1 MGCGENSLSSN
12 ATGLAYAEEVALK
25 ILPDGTVGVDSVG
38 ATSATSEFTAIEIS
52 WDDVTRRITLTGT
65 IAAGETSAVAKIT
78 QARGDGTSVGVVGEL
93 VSINSPGTFTGS
105 DPTGTSIGQWAG
117 AGETG
122 STDLIAIVYI
132 PSLQNGDTFTIEFA
146 TSSAGFGSGAT
157 KVLTVTTVGTGVAKW
172 YELEPNSYDSL
183 GSEIE
188 TVARSPINASRQQK
202 KGVVTDVTADGG
214 FNTDITQTNLQR
226 LMQGFFFA
234 KAHER
239 ATSSSIKS
247 AADSITLTSVAS
259 STITI
264 AAGDETKF
272 KIGSLVKL
280 SGFANAANNG
290 VFEVTDN
297 TGSGSLVCSAAS
309 FTSET
314 APAGA
319 KLEIVGY
326 EFPAADVSAAL
337 TGNRFVMTSA
347 ASKFGDLAL
356 QVGEWIHVGGDA
368 IVNRLLSNAP
378 GFARVAAVASDGS
391 TLSLEQC
398 SWATPQADAG
408 TGKQLQIYLGSVI
421 RNEKDPTLIKC
432 QSYQLERQLG
442 KDNFGIQ
449 SQYLIGAVANEF
461 KLNIPSVEKLNADV
475 SFTALDTQT
484 RNGST
489 GIKAGTRATMP
500 VESAFNTTSHIYQTR
515 LYVHDADAITPDSL
529 FAFVMDGE
537 LTINNNVDGLKA
549 IGTLGSMDLN
559 VGDFEVSGTLNVYF
573 ATVAAVEAV
582 RANADVGFN
591 VIAALDNAGFVFDI
605 PLLSLGGGRLE
616 VEKDA
621 AIMLPLETMAAEN
634 AAGYTLL
641 STWFAYLP
649 TVSMDS

>member
-12 ATGLAYAEEVALK
+12 VTGLAYAEEVALK
-25 ILPDGTVGVDSVG
+25 ILPDGTVGVDDAPGGTTTTSGEFG
-38 ATSATSEFTAIEIS
+38 AIS
-52 WDDVTRRITLTGT
+52 IAWDDVTRRITITGT
-65 IAAGETSAVAKIT
+65 IDAGETAAVARIT
-78 QARGDGTSVGVVGEL
+78 QAGSVVGVVGEL
-93 VSINSPGTFTGS
+93 VSINSPGNFVGS
-105 DPTGTSIGQWAG
+105 DPTGTDIAQWAG

-122 STDLIAIVYI
+122 TTDLIAVAYI
-132 PSLQNGDTFTIEFA
+132 PSVADGDTFTVEFDIDSNFNTPA
-146 TSSAGFGSGAT
+146 ASR
-157 KVLTVTTVGTGVAKW
+157 VLTVTTLGTGVAKW

-247 AADSITLTSVAS
+247 AADSVTLTSVAS
-259 STITI
+259 TTITI
-264 AAGDETKF
+264 GAGDEAEF
-272 KIGSLVKL
+272 YVGSLVKL

-290 VFEVTDN
+290 VFEVTSKS
-297 TGSGSLVCSAAS
+297 SGSLVCSAAT
-309 FTSET
+309 FTTET

-326 EFPAADVSAAL
+326 EFAASDVSVTV
-337 TGNRFVMTSA
+337 TGNKFVMASA
-347 ASKFGDLAL
+347 ANKFLELGV

-368 IVNRLLSNAP
+368 IINRLVSNAP
-378 GFARVAAVASDGS
+378 GFARVAAVAADGS

-398 SWATPQADAG
+398 SWATPQIDTG
-408 TGKQLQIYLGSVI
+408 TARQLQVYLGSVI

-442 KDNFGIQ
+442 QDAFGTQ
-449 SQYLIGAVANEF
+449 SQYLVGAVANEF
-461 KLNIPSVEKLNADV
+461 KLNIPSVEKLNSDV
-475 SFTALDTQT
+475 SFTALDTET

-489 GIKAGTRATMP
+489 GLKPGTRVTMP

-515 LYVHDADAITPDSL
+515 LYVHDDDAITPDSL

-582 RANADVGFN
+582 RANKDVGFN
-591 VIAALDNAGFVFDI
+591 VITALDNAGFVFDI

-616 VEKDA
+616 VEKDS

-634 AAGYTLL
+634 ESGYTLL

>member
-12 ATGLAYAEEVALK
+12 VTGLAYAEEVALK
-25 ILPDGTVGVDSVG
+25 ILPDGTVGVDDAPG
-38 ATSATSEFTAIEIS
+38 GTTTTSGEFSAISIA
-52 WDDVTRRITLTGT
+52 WDDVTSRITITGT
-65 IAAGETSAVAKIT
+65 IGAGETAAVARIT
-78 QARGDGTSVGVVGEL
+78 QAGSVNGVVGEL
-93 VSINSPGTFTGS
+93 VSINSPGTFVGS
-105 DPTGTSIGQWAG
+105 DPTGTDIAQWAG
-117 AGETG
+117 AGET
-122 STDLIAIVYI
+122 SDTDLIAVAYI
-132 PSLQNGDTFTIEFA
+132 PSVADGDTFTVEFDID
-146 TSSAGFGSGAT
+146 SSFSSPPASR
-157 KVLTVTTVGTGVAKW
+157 VLTVTTVGTGIAKW

-247 AADSITLTSVAS
+247 GADSVTLTSVAG
-259 STITI
+259 TAITM

-272 KIGSLVKL
+272 KVGSLVKL
-280 SGFANAANNG
+280 SGFANAINNG
-290 VFEVTDN
+290 VFEVTALP
-297 TGSGSLVCSAAS
+297 TGALTCAAAT

-326 EFPAADVSAAL
+326 EFPASDVSAAIS
-337 TGNRFVMTSA
+337 GGKFIMTSA
-347 ASKFGDLAL
+347 ANLFGELAV

-368 IVNRLLSNAP
+368 IINRLLSNAP

-391 TLSLEQC
+391 TLTLEQC

-408 TGKQLQIYLGSVI
+408 TARQLQIYLGSVI

-432 QSYQLERQLG
+432 QSYQVERQLG
-442 KDNFGIQ
+442 QDAFGTQ
-449 SQYLIGAVANEF
+449 SQYLVGAVSNEF

-475 SFTALDTQT
+475 SFVGLDTET

-489 GIKAGTRATMP
+489 GIKAGTRVTMP

-515 LYVHDADAITPDSL
+515 LYVHDDDQITPDSL

-591 VIAALDNAGFVFDI
+591 IIAALDNAGFVFDI

-634 AAGYTLL
+634 EAGYTLL

>member
-12 ATGLAYAEEVALK
+12 VTGLAYAEEVALK
-25 ILPDGTVGVDSVG
+25 ILPDGTVGVDDAPG
-38 ATSATSEFTAIEIS
+38 GTTTTSSAFSAIVIA
-52 WDDVTRRITLTGT
+52 WDDVTRRITITGT
-65 IAAGETSAVAKIT
+65 IVAGETAAVARIT
-78 QARGDGTSVGVVGEL
+78 QAGSVTGEVGEL
-93 VSINSPGTFTGS
+93 VSINSPGTFVGS
-105 DPTGTSIGQWAG
+105 DPTGTDIAQWAG
-117 AGETG
+117 SVEPLD
-122 STDLIAIVYI
+122 TDLIAVAYI
-132 PSLQNGDTFTIEFA
+132 PSVADGDTFTVEFDVD
-146 TSSAGFGSGAT
+146 SGFGTAASR
-157 KVLTVTTVGTGVAKW
+157 VLTITTLGTGVAKW

-259 STITI
+259 TAITI
-264 AAGDETKF
+264 GAGDETKF
-272 KIGSLVKL
+272 KVGSLVKL

-290 VFEVTDN
+290 VFEVTGL
-297 TGSGSLVCSAAS
+297 TSGSLACSAAT

-326 EFPAADVSAAL
+326 EFPASDVSVTV
-337 TGNRFVMTSA
+337 TGNKFVMASA
-347 ASKFGDLAL
+347 ASKFLDLGV

-368 IVNRLLSNAP
+368 IINRLISNAP
-378 GFARVAAVASDGS
+378 GFARVAAVATDGS

-398 SWATPQADAG
+398 SWATPQIDTG
-408 TGKQLQIYLGSVI
+408 TGRQLQVYLGSVI

-442 KDNFGIQ
+442 QDAFGTQ
-449 SQYLIGAVANEF
+449 SQYLVGAVANEF
-461 KLNIPSVEKLNADV
+461 KLNIPSVEKLNSDV
-475 SFTALDTQT
+475 SFTALDTET

-489 GIKAGTRATMP
+489 GLKSGTRVTMP

-515 LYVHDADAITPDSL
+515 LYVHDDDAITPDSL

-634 AAGYTLL
+634 ESGYTLL

>member
-12 ATGLAYAEEVALK
+12 VTGLAYAEEVALK

-38 ATSATSEFTAIEIS
+38 AVTSTSAFSDIVIV
-52 WDDVTRRITLTGT
+52 WDDVTRRITMTGK
-65 IAAGETSAVAKIT
+65 IVAGETSAVARIT
-78 QARGDGTSVGVVGEL
+78 QAGSSAGVVGEL
-93 VSINSPGTFTGS
+93 VSINSPGTFVGS
-105 DPTGTSIGQWAG
+105 DPTGVNVAQWAG
-117 AGETG
+117 AGTDG
-122 STDLIAIVYI
+122 ATDLIAIVYI
-132 PSLQNGDTFTIEFA
+132 PSVVDGDSFTIEFDDD
-146 TSSAGFGSGAT
+146 SSFGSAAS
-157 KVLTVTTVGTGVAKW
+157 VILTVTTLGTGIAKW

-239 ATSSSIKS
+239 ATSDSIKS

-259 STITI
+259 TAI
-264 AAGDETKF
+264 AIGAGDETKF
-272 KIGSLVKL
+272 KVGSLVKL
-280 SGFANAANNG
+280 SGFANAINNG

-297 TGSGSLVCSAAS
+297 SSSGSLTCAAAT
-309 FTSET
+309 FTTES

-326 EFPAADVSAAL
+326 EFPSADVTVAVTA
-337 TGNRFVMTSA
+337 NRFVMSSA
-347 ASKFGDLAL
+347 ANLFNDLAL

-368 IVNRLLSNAP
+368 IINRLVSNAP
-378 GFARVAAVASDGS
+378 GFARVAAIAADGS

-398 SWATPQADAG
+398 SWATPQNDAG

-449 SQYLIGAVANEF
+449 SQYLVGAVANEF
-461 KLNIPSVEKLNADV
+461 KLNIPSVEKLNSDV
-475 SFTALDTQT
+475 SFTALDTET

-489 GIKAGTRATMP
+489 GLKTGTRATMP

-549 IGTLGSMDLN
+549 IGTLGAMDLN

-634 AAGYTLL
+634 ESGYTLL

>member
-12 ATGLAYAEEVALK
+12 VTGLAYAEEVALK
-25 ILPDGTVGVDSVG
+25 VLPDGTVGVDDAPG
-38 ATSATSEFTAIEIS
+38 GTTTTSGEFSAIVIG
-52 WDDVTRRITLTGT
+52 WDDVTRRITITGT
-65 IAAGETSAVAKIT
+65 INSGETAAVARIT
-78 QARGDGTSVGVVGEL
+78 QAGSVTGVVGEL
-93 VSINSPGTFTGS
+93 VSINSPGTFVGS
-105 DPTGTSIGQWAG
+105 DPTGTDIGQWAG
-117 AGETG
+117 SGVEPG
-122 STDLIAIVYI
+122 DTDLTAIAYI
-132 PSLQNGDTFTIEFA
+132 PSVADGDTFTVEFDID
-146 TSSAGFGSGAT
+146 SSFSSPAASR
-157 KVLTVTTVGTGVAKW
+157 VLTITTLGTGVAKW

-247 AADSITLTSVAS
+247 VADSITLTSVAG
-259 STITI
+259 TAI
-264 AAGDETKF
+264 AIGAGDETEF
-272 KIGSLVKL
+272 YVGSLVKL

-290 VFEVTDN
+290 LFEVTSKS
-297 TGSGSLVCSAAS
+297 SGSLVCSAAS
-309 FTSET
+309 FTTET

-326 EFPAADVSAAL
+326 EFPASDISVTL
-337 TGNRFVMTSA
+337 TGNKFVMASA
-347 ASKFGDLAL
+347 ASKFGELGV

-368 IVNRLLSNAP
+368 IINRLLSNAP
-378 GFARVAAVASDGS
+378 GFARVASVSDS

-398 SWATPQADAG
+398 SWATPQIDSG
-408 TGKQLQIYLGSVI
+408 TGRALQVYLGTVI

-442 KDNFGIQ
+442 QDAFGTQ

-475 SFTALDTQT
+475 SFTALDTET

-489 GIKAGTRATMP
+489 GLKSGTRVTMP

-515 LYVHDADAITPDSL
+515 LYVHDADEITPDSL

-591 VIAALDNAGFVFDI
+591 VITALDNAGFVFDI

-616 VEKDA
+616 VEKDS

-634 AAGYTLL
+634 ESGYTLL
-641 STWFAYLP
+641 STWFGYLP

>member
-12 ATGLAYAEEVALK
+12 VTGLAYAEEVALK
-25 ILPDGTVGVDSVG
+25 ILPDGTVGVDDAPG
-38 ATSATSEFTAIEIS
+38 ATTTTSGEFSDIVIA
-52 WDDVTRRITLTGT
+52 WDDVTRRITITGK
-65 IAAGETSAVAKIT
+65 IAAFEPTAVARIT
-78 QARGDGTSVGVVGEL
+78 QAGSVVGVVGEL
-93 VSINSPGTFTGS
+93 VSINSPGNFVGS
-105 DPTGTSIGQWAG
+105 DPTGTNIAQWAG
-117 AGETG
+117 AGQAGT
-122 STDLIAIVYI
+122 TDLIAVAYI
-132 PSLQNGDTFTIEFA
+132 PSVADGDSFTVEFDID
-146 TSSAGFGSGAT
+146 SSFNSPPASR
-157 KVLTVTTVGTGVAKW
+157 VLTVTTLGTGVAKW

-247 AADSITLTSVAS
+247 AADSVTLTSVAS
-259 STITI
+259 TTITI
-264 AAGDETKF
+264 GAGDEVEF
-272 KIGSLVKL
+272 YLGSLVKL

-290 VFEVTDN
+290 VFEVTAKAAGAL
-297 TGSGSLVCSAAS
+297 TCAAAS
-309 FTSET
+309 FTTET

-326 EFPAADVSAAL
+326 EFAASDVSVTV
-337 TGNRFVMTSA
+337 TGNKFVMASA
-347 ASKFGDLAL
+347 ANKFLELGV

-368 IVNRLLSNAP
+368 IINRLVSNAP
-378 GFARVAAVASDGS
+378 GFARVAAVAADGS

-398 SWATPQADAG
+398 SWATPQIDTG
-408 TGKQLQIYLGSVI
+408 TARQLQVYLGSVI

-442 KDNFGIQ
+442 QDAFGTQ
-449 SQYLIGAVANEF
+449 SQYLVGAVANEF
-461 KLNIPSVEKLNADV
+461 KLNIPSVEKLNSDV
-475 SFTALDTQT
+475 SFTALDTET

-489 GIKAGTRATMP
+489 GLKPGTRVTMP

-515 LYVHDADAITPDSL
+515 LYVHDDDAITPDSL

-582 RANADVGFN
+582 RANKDVGFN
-591 VIAALDNAGFVFDI
+591 VITALDNAGFVFDI

-634 AAGYTLL
+634 ESGYTLL

>member
-12 ATGLAYAEEVALK
+12 VTGLAYAEEVALK
-25 ILPDGTVGVDSVG
+25 ILPDGTVGVDDAPG
-38 ATSATSEFTAIEIS
+38 GTTTTSGEFSAISIA
-52 WDDVTRRITLTGT
+52 WDDVTRRITITGT
-65 IAAGETSAVAKIT
+65 IEAGETAAVARIT
-78 QARGDGTSVGVVGEL
+78 QAGSVTGVVGEL
-93 VSINSPGTFTGS
+93 VSINSPGTFVGS
-105 DPTGTSIGQWAG
+105 DPTGTDIAQWAG

-122 STDLIAIVYI
+122 TTDLIAVAYI
-132 PSLQNGDTFTIEFA
+132 PSVADGDTFTVEFDIDSNFNTA
-146 TSSAGFGSGAT
+146 ASR
-157 KVLTVTTVGTGVAKW
+157 VLTVTTLGTGVAKW

-247 AADSITLTSVAS
+247 AADSVTLTSVAS
-259 STITI
+259 TTITI
-264 AAGDETKF
+264 GAGDEAEF
-272 KIGSLVKL
+272 YVGSLVKL

-290 VFEVTDN
+290 VFEVTSKS
-297 TGSGSLVCSAAS
+297 SGSLVCSAAT
-309 FTSET
+309 FTTET

-326 EFPAADVSAAL
+326 EFAGSDVSVTV
-337 TGNRFVMTSA
+337 TGNKFVMASA
-347 ASKFGDLAL
+347 ANKFLELGV

-368 IVNRLLSNAP
+368 IINRLVSNAP
-378 GFARVAAVASDGS
+378 GFARVAAVAADGS

-398 SWATPQADAG
+398 SWATPQIDTG
-408 TGKQLQIYLGSVI
+408 TARQLQVYLGSVI

-442 KDNFGIQ
+442 QDAFGTQ
-449 SQYLIGAVANEF
+449 SQYLVGAVANEF
-461 KLNIPSVEKLNADV
+461 KLNIPSVEKLNSDV
-475 SFTALDTQT
+475 SFTALDTET

-489 GIKAGTRATMP
+489 GLKPGTRVTMP

-515 LYVHDADAITPDSL
+515 LYVHDDDAITPDSL

-582 RANADVGFN
+582 RANKDVGFN
-591 VIAALDNAGFVFDI
+591 VITALDNAGFVFDI

-616 VEKDA
+616 VEKDS

-634 AAGYTLL
+634 EAGYTLL
-641 STWFAYLP
+641 STWFSYLP

>member
-12 ATGLAYAEEVALK
+12 VTGLAFAEEIALK
-25 ILPDGTVGVDSVG
+25 VLPDGTTGSDSVG
-38 ATSATSEFTAIEIS
+38 TGSFSTEFPDIQIS

-65 IAAGETSAVAKIT
+65 IDAGETAAVARIV
-78 QARGDGTSVGVVGEL
+78 QAGSVNGTVGEL
-93 VSINSPGTFTGS
+93 VSINSPETFSGT
-105 DPTGTSIGQWAG
+105 DPTGLDIGQWV
-117 AGETG
+117 G
-122 STDLIAIVYI
+122 SGTELSDTDLIAIAYI
-132 PSLQNGDTFTIEFA
+132 PSVANGDTFTIEFDVDNTFA
-146 TSSAGFGSGAT
+146 TGALASR
-157 KVLTVTTVGTGVAKW
+157 VLTVTTLGTGITKW

-188 TVARSPINASRQQK
+188 TVARAPINASRQQK

-226 LMQGFFFA
+226 IMQGFFFA

-239 ATSSSIKS
+239 ATNDSIKS
-247 AADSITLTSVAS
+247 VADSITLTSVS
-259 STITI
+259 GTGIVVGT
-264 AAGDETKF
+264 GDESKF
-272 KIGSLVKL
+272 YVGSLVKL
-280 SGFANAANNG
+280 SGFENAANNG
-290 VFEVTDN
+290 VFEVTSKS
-297 TGSGSLVCSAAS
+297 SGSLTCSAAT

-326 EFPAADVSAAL
+326 EFPSADVSASL
-337 TGNRFVMTSA
+337 TGNKFVMTSA
-347 ASKFGDLAL
+347 ANLFTELEV

-368 IVNRLLSNAP
+368 VINRLVSNQP
-378 GFARVAAVASDGS
+378 GFARVASVASDGS
-391 TLSLEQC
+391 TISLEQC
-398 SWATPQADAG
+398 SWATPQTDTG
-408 TGKQLQIYLGSVI
+408 TGKQLQVYLGSVI

-442 KDNFGIQ
+442 QDAFGTQ
-449 SQYLIGAVANEF
+449 SQYLVGAVANEF
-461 KLNIPSVEKLNADV
+461 KLNIPSVEKLNSDV
-475 SFTALDTQT
+475 SFTALDTET

-489 GIKAGTRATMP
+489 GLKAGTRVSLP

-515 LYVHDADAITPDSL
+515 LYVHDDDAITPDSL

-537 LTINNNVDGLKA
+537 LTINNNVEGLKA
-549 IGTLGSMDLN
+549 IGTLGSVDLN
-559 VGDFEVSGTLNVYF
+559 VGDFEVSGSLNVYF

-591 VIAALDNAGFVFDI
+591 IIAALDNAGFVFDI

-616 VEKDA
+616 VEKDS

-634 AAGYTLL
+634 ESGYTLL
-641 STWFAYLP
+641 STWFSYLP
-649 TVSMDS
+649 TIAMES

>member
-12 ATGLAYAEEVALK
+12 VTGLAYAEEVALK
-25 ILPDGTVGVDSVG
+25 ILPDGTVGVDDAPG
-38 ATSATSEFTAIEIS
+38 GTTTTSGEFSAISIA
-52 WDDVTRRITLTGT
+52 WDDVTRRITITGT
-65 IAAGETSAVAKIT
+65 IDAGETAAVARIT
-78 QARGDGTSVGVVGEL
+78 QAGSVVGVVGEL
-93 VSINSPGTFTGS
+93 VSINSPGTFVGS
-105 DPTGTSIGQWAG
+105 DPTGTDIAQWAG

-122 STDLIAIVYI
+122 TTDLIAVAYI
-132 PSLQNGDTFTIEFA
+132 PSVADGDTFTVEFDIDSNFNTPA
-146 TSSAGFGSGAT
+146 ASR
-157 KVLTVTTVGTGVAKW
+157 VLTVTTLGTGVAKW

-247 AADSITLTSVAS
+247 AADSVTLTSVAS
-259 STITI
+259 TTITI
-264 AAGDETKF
+264 GAGDEAEF
-272 KIGSLVKL
+272 YVGSLVKL

-290 VFEVTDN
+290 VFEVTSKS
-297 TGSGSLVCSAAS
+297 SGSLVCSAAT
-309 FTSET
+309 FTTET

-326 EFPAADVSAAL
+326 EFAGSDVSVTV
-337 TGNRFVMTSA
+337 TGNKFVMASA
-347 ASKFGDLAL
+347 ANKFLELGV

-368 IVNRLLSNAP
+368 IINRLVSNAP
-378 GFARVAAVASDGS
+378 GFARVAAVAADGS

-398 SWATPQADAG
+398 SWATPQIDTG
-408 TGKQLQIYLGSVI
+408 TARQLQVYLGSVI

-442 KDNFGIQ
+442 QDAFGTQ
-449 SQYLIGAVANEF
+449 SQYLVGAVANEF
-461 KLNIPSVEKLNADV
+461 KLNIPSVEKLNSDV
-475 SFTALDTQT
+475 SFTALDTET

-489 GIKAGTRATMP
+489 GLKPGTRVTMP

-515 LYVHDADAITPDSL
+515 LYVHDDDAITPDSL

-582 RANADVGFN
+582 RANKDVGFN
-591 VIAALDNAGFVFDI
+591 VITALDNAGFVFDI

-616 VEKDA
+616 VEKDS

-634 AAGYTLL
+634 EAGYTLL

>member
-12 ATGLAYAEEVALK
+12 VTGLAYAEEVALK
-25 ILPDGTVGVDSVG
+25 ILPDGTVGVDDAPGG
-38 ATSATSEFTAIEIS
+38 AVTTSGEFDDIVIA
-52 WDDVTRRITLTGT
+52 WDDVTSRITITGT
-65 IAAGETSAVAKIT
+65 ILAGETAAVARIT
-78 QARGDGTSVGVVGEL
+78 QAGSVTGVVGEL
-93 VSINSPGTFTGS
+93 VSINSPGTFVGS
-105 DPTGTSIGQWAG
+105 DPTGTDIAQWAG
-117 AGETG
+117 AGETTD
-122 STDLIAIVYI
+122 TDLIAVAYI
-132 PSLQNGDTFTIEFA
+132 PSVADGDTFTVQFDIDSNFN
-146 TSSAGFGSGAT
+146 SAASR
-157 KVLTVTTVGTGVAKW
+157 VLTITTVGTGVAKW

-247 AADSITLTSVAS
+247 AADSVVLNGVTATTNVIN
-259 STITI
+259 ID
-264 AAGDETKF
+264 AGDETKF
-272 KIGSLVKL
+272 YVGSLVKL
-280 SGFANAANNG
+280 SGFANAINNG
-290 VFEVTDN
+290 VFEVTAKA
-297 TGSGSLVCSAAS
+297 SGTLTCAAAS
-309 FTSET
+309 FTTET
-314 APAGA
+314 APSGA

-326 EFPAADVSAAL
+326 EFPASDVSAAIS
-337 TGNRFVMTSA
+337 GGKFIMTSA
-347 ASKFGDLAL
+347 ANLFGELEV

-368 IVNRLLSNAP
+368 IINRLLSNAP
-378 GFARVAAVASDGS
+378 GFARVAAVSNS
-391 TLSLEQC
+391 TLTLEQC
-398 SWATPQADAG
+398 SWATPQTDAG
-408 TGKQLQIYLGSVI
+408 TGRQLQVYLGSVI

-432 QSYQLERQLG
+432 QSYQVERQLG
-442 KDNFGIQ
+442 QDAFGTQ

-475 SFTALDTQT
+475 SFVGLDTET

-489 GIKAGTRATMP
+489 GIKDGTRVTMP

-515 LYVHDADAITPDSL
+515 LYVHDDDQITPDSL

-591 VIAALDNAGFVFDI
+591 IIAALDNAGFVFDI

-634 AAGYTLL
+634 EAGYTLL

>member
-12 ATGLAYAEEVALK
+12 VTGLAYAEEVALK
-25 ILPDGTVGVDSVG
+25 ILPDGTVGVDDAPG
-38 ATSATSEFTAIEIS
+38 GTTTTSGEFSAISIA
-52 WDDVTRRITLTGT
+52 WDDVTRRITITGT
-65 IAAGETSAVAKIT
+65 IDAGETAAVARIT
-78 QARGDGTSVGVVGEL
+78 QAGSVTGVVGEL
-93 VSINSPGTFTGS
+93 VSINSPGTFVGS
-105 DPTGTSIGQWAG
+105 DPTGTDIAQWAG

-122 STDLIAIVYI
+122 TTDLIAVAYI
-132 PSLQNGDTFTIEFA
+132 PSVADGDTFTVQFDIDSNFNTA
-146 TSSAGFGSGAT
+146 ASR
-157 KVLTVTTVGTGVAKW
+157 VLTVTTLGTGVAKW

-247 AADSITLTSVAS
+247 AADSVTLTSVAS
-259 STITI
+259 TTITI
-264 AAGDETKF
+264 GAGDEAEF
-272 KIGSLVKL
+272 YVGSLVKL

-290 VFEVTDN
+290 VFEVTSKS
-297 TGSGSLVCSAAS
+297 SGSLVCSAAT
-309 FTSET
+309 FTTET

-326 EFPAADVSAAL
+326 EFAGSDVSVTV
-337 TGNRFVMTSA
+337 TGNKFIMASA
-347 ASKFGDLAL
+347 ANKFLELGV

-368 IVNRLLSNAP
+368 IINRLVSNAP
-378 GFARVAAVASDGS
+378 GFARVAAVAADGS

-398 SWATPQADAG
+398 SWATPQIDTG
-408 TGKQLQIYLGSVI
+408 TGRQLQVYLGSVI

-442 KDNFGIQ
+442 QDAFGTQ

-475 SFTALDTQT
+475 SFQALDTET

-489 GIKAGTRATMP
+489 GLKPGTRVTMP

-515 LYVHDADAITPDSL
+515 LYVHDDDAITPDSL

-582 RANADVGFN
+582 RANKDVGFN
-591 VIAALDNAGFVFDI
+591 VITALDNAGFVFDI

-634 AAGYTLL
+634 EAGYTLL
-641 STWFAYLP
+641 STWFSYLP

>member
-12 ATGLAYAEEVALK
+12 VTGLAYAEEVALK
-25 ILPDGTVGVDSVG
+25 ILPDGTVGVDDAPG
-38 ATSATSEFTAIEIS
+38 GTTTTSGEFSAISIA
-52 WDDVTRRITLTGT
+52 WDDVTRRITITGT
-65 IAAGETSAVAKIT
+65 IDAGETAAVARIT
-78 QARGDGTSVGVVGEL
+78 QAGSVVGVVGEL
-93 VSINSPGTFTGS
+93 VSINSPGTFVGS
-105 DPTGTSIGQWAG
+105 DPTGTDIAQWAG

-122 STDLIAIVYI
+122 DTDLIAVAYI
-132 PSLQNGDTFTIEFA
+132 PSVADGDSFTVEFDID
-146 TSSAGFGSGAT
+146 SSFSSPPASR
-157 KVLTVTTVGTGVAKW
+157 VLTVTTLGTGVAKW

-239 ATSSSIKS
+239 ATNSSIKS
-247 AADSITLTSVAS
+247 AADSVTLTSVAS
-259 STITI
+259 TAITI
-264 AAGDETKF
+264 GAGDEAEF
-272 KIGSLVKL
+272 YVGSLVKL

-290 VFEVTDN
+290 VFEVTSKS
-297 TGSGSLVCSAAS
+297 SGSLVCSAAT
-309 FTSET
+309 FTTET

-326 EFPAADVSAAL
+326 EFAASDVSVTV
-337 TGNRFVMTSA
+337 TGNKFIMASA
-347 ASKFGDLAL
+347 ANKFVELGV

-368 IVNRLLSNAP
+368 IINRLVSNAP
-378 GFARVAAVASDGS
+378 GFARVAAVATDGS

-398 SWATPQADAG
+398 SWATPQIDSG
-408 TGKQLQIYLGSVI
+408 TGRQLQIYLGTVI

-442 KDNFGIQ
+442 QDAFGTQ

-475 SFTALDTQT
+475 SFTALDTET

-489 GIKAGTRATMP
+489 GLKNGTRVTMP

-515 LYVHDADAITPDSL
+515 LYVHDDDAITPDSL

-591 VIAALDNAGFVFDI
+591 VITALDNAGFVFDI

-616 VEKDA
+616 VEKDS

-634 AAGYTLL
+634 EAGYTLL

>member
-12 ATGLAYAEEVALK
+12 VTGLAYAEEVALK
-25 ILPDGTVGVDSVG
+25 ILPDGTVGQDSVNLG
-38 ATSATSEFTAIEIS
+38 SFTTEFPDIEIS

-65 IAAGETSAVAKIT
+65 IDAGETAAVARIT
-78 QARGDGTSVGVVGEL
+78 QAGSVAGVVGEL
-93 VSINSPGTFTGS
+93 VSINSPGTFVGS
-105 DPTGTSIGQWAG
+105 DPTGTDIGQWAG
-117 AGETG
+117 AGELLD
-122 STDLIAIVYI
+122 TDLIAIAYI
-132 PSLQNGDTFTIEFA
+132 PSVANGDSFTIEFDVDSTFA
-146 TSSAGFGSGAT
+146 TAAKASR
-157 KVLTVTTVGTGVAKW
+157 VLTVTTLGTGVAKW

-247 AADSITLTSVAS
+247 AADSVTLTSVAG
-259 STITI
+259 TAITI
-264 AAGDETKF
+264 GAGDEAKF
-272 KIGSLVKL
+272 YVGSLVKL

-290 VFEVTDN
+290 VFEVTALP
-297 TGSGSLVCSAAS
+297 TGALTCAAAT

-326 EFPAADVSAAL
+326 EFPASDVSVTV
-337 TGNRFVMTSA
+337 TGNKFVMASA
-347 ASKFGDLAL
+347 ASKFLELGV
-356 QVGEWIHVGGDA
+356 QIGEWIHVGGDA
-368 IVNRLLSNAP
+368 IINRLVSNAP
-378 GFARVAAVASDGS
+378 GFARVAAVATDGS

-398 SWATPQADAG
+398 SWATPQADSG
-408 TGKQLQIYLGSVI
+408 TAKELQIYLGSVI

-442 KDNFGIQ
+442 QDAFGTQ
-449 SQYLIGAVANEF
+449 SQYLVGAVANEF
-461 KLNIPSVEKLNADV
+461 KLNIPSVEKLNSDV
-475 SFTALDTQT
+475 SFTALDTET

-489 GIKAGTRATMP
+489 GLKEGTRVTMP

-515 LYVHDADAITPDSL
+515 LYVHDDDEITPDSL

-591 VIAALDNAGFVFDI
+591 IIAALDNAGFVFDI

-634 AAGYTLL
+634 EAGYTLL